1 MGRERETKRR
11 GRERDSEGL
20 SERET
25 RRSRE

>member
-20 SERET
+20 SEQETGRGRE
-25 RRSRE
+25 